1 MALDHSWEI
10 KDFREEHL
18 DGILHICHVEGWTSL
33 PSNPARALRALS
45 APGVTTI
52 VAIDDADEVIGFA
65 QVLSDGEIQGHLAL
79 LGIRADSRHRGV
91 ARSLLTHV
99 FNEAPNL
106 RIDTLSSA
114 DGESFY
120 ASLRHRR
127 IPGFRLYPDTMTD
140 HESEPTA

>member
-1 MALDHSWEI
+1 MALRVSWEI

-18 DGILHICHVEGWTSL
+18 DGILHICHDEGWTSL

-45 APGVTTI
+45 APGVKTY
-52 VAIDDADEVIGFA
+52 VAIEGVDEVIGFA
-65 QVLSDGEIQGHLAL
+65 QILSDGEIQGHLAL
-79 LGIRADSRHRGV
+79 LGVRADSRRRGV

-99 FNEAPNL
+99 FNESPNL
-106 RIDTLSSA
+106 RFDTLSST

-127 IPGFRLYPDTMTD
+127 IPGFRLYPDSMID
-140 HESEPTA
+140 HESGPTS